1 MLLLLP
7 NEQPRGG
14 AAAAQQALVGAL
26 LGALLQ
32 AHGSGLDGASLAE
45 QLSQAR
51 WLELPPLLC
60 SRHAHETA
68 SVRVEEELLCFAGA
82 EPADGSGCGSYLAD
96 RLHLAAVSGTIRSK
110 MAGKPTLPTHLLQCS
125 VCSKSLIAQRLR
137 SV

>member
-14 AAAAQQALVGAL
+14 AAAALQALVGAL

-51 WLELPPLLC
+51 RLGLPLLLC
-60 SRHAHETA
+60 ARPPHEPA
-68 SVRVEEELLCFAGA
+68 SVRVGEELLCFAG
-82 EPADGSGCGSYLAD
+82 PQSADGSGCGSYMAD
-96 RLHLAAVSGTIRSK
+96 RLHLAAVSGAIHDK
-110 MAGKPTLPTHLLQCS
+110 VAGKNTVLTRLLQC
-125 VCSKSLIAQRLR
+125 
-137 SV
+137 